1 MSRRRLW
8 IALAVLA
15 AISADAGLWYWLSL
29 SPLQR
34 LVLTTRPSGVKVLI
48 VGIDGATFS
57 VMKPLLAQDALPN
70 FRKLIE
76 NGAHGV
82 LRSENPMASPALW
95 TTIATGR
102 PRKDH
107 GIEGFVVFGASEKPR
122 RGVLV
127 GSADRKTLAL
137 WNIVGPFARDAGF
150 LGWWAS
156 WPAEPV
162 NGWVVSDRFTRE
174 RWNEWLGRKPREHTA
189 YPAALM
195 QELQPLIVEPSDPP
209 MDEIDKLVAL
219 SPGERAEFLAAKKP
233 VFGHGLSVFKYA
245 YCSQRS
251 YERMALQL
259 LARRQ
264 PDLTG
269 LFLVAN
275 DPVSHCFWHF
285 YEPSAFPE
293 GVDPEKAAR
302 LGPLVPNLYR
312 HNDAYL
318 GELLAHVSPETVVFV
333 VSDHGFEASR
343 QLPLLKAAPNLFE
356 GPDAER
362 AAMNG
367 MIAVGQSGK
376 HHIEGILIAAGG
388 PVRRGVAVNA
398 TQYDIAPTVLAL
410 LGLPVPR
417 DMPGRVLDE
426 ILDPR
431 FLAAHP
437 VARIPSYEP
446 LIDRKAVLA
455 AAEALPGDDE
465 DKQEMLRALGYI
477 Q

>member
-1 MSRRRLW
+1 MAPRRFL
-8 IALAVLA
+8 IAVALLASMA
-15 AISADAGLWYWLSL
+15 AGASLVYWLSL
-29 SPLQR
+29 TPLQR
-34 LVLTTRPSGVKVLI
+34 LVMRTRPTHLKVLI
-48 VGIDGATFS
+48 VGIDGATFG
-57 VMKPLLAQDALPN
+57 VINPLLAQRALPN
-70 FRKLIE
+70 FQRLMDT
-76 NGAHGV
+76 GAHGV

-102 PRKDH
+102 TRSDH
-107 GIEGFVVFGASEKPR
+107 GIEGFVVSTVPEKTR

-137 WNIVGPFARDAGF
+137 WNIVGPFGKQVGF

-162 NGWVVSDRFTRE
+162 AGFIVSDRFTRE
-174 RWNEWLGRKPREHTA
+174 RWNEWLGRNKREQTA
-189 YPAALM
+189 YPAALT

-209 MDEIDKLVAL
+209 MDEIDKLVTL
-219 SPGERAEFLAAKKP
+219 SPAERSELLAAKKP

-251 YERMALQL
+251 YEKMALRLVAQ
-259 LARRQ
+259 RQ

-285 YEPSAFPE
+285 YEPDAFAA

-302 LGPLVPNLYR
+302 LGQLVPNFYR
-312 HNDAYL
+312 HNDAFL
-318 GELLAHVSPETVVFV
+318 GELLGQLSPETVVFV

-343 QLPLLKAAPNLFE
+343 RLPALRAAPNLFE
-356 GPDAER
+356 GPEARR

-367 MIAVGQSGK
+367 VIAVGQSGK

-388 PVRRGVAVNA
+388 PIRRGVRVKA
-398 TQYDIAPTVLAL
+398 THYDIAPTVLAL

-426 ILDPR
+426 ILDPA

-437 VARIPSYEP
+437 VGRIPSYES
-446 LIDRKAVLA
+446 LIGRQRLLA
-455 AAEALPGDDE
+455 AGEAASGDDE
-465 DKQEMLRALGYI
+465 DKQEMLRSLGYI

>member
-1 MSRRRLW
+1 MSRRRLL
-8 IALAVLA
+8 IVLA
-15 AISADAGLWYWLSL
+15 SLASIAGGASLMHWLSL

-34 LVLTTRPSGVKVLI
+34 LVLRTRPTNVKVLV
-48 VGIDGATFS
+48 VGIDGATFR
-57 VMKPLLAQDALPN
+57 VINPLLAQNALPN
-70 FRKLIE
+70 FRKLMDT
-76 NGAHGV
+76 GAHGV
-82 LRSENPMASPALW
+82 LRSEHPMASPALW

-102 PRKDH
+102 ARKDH
-107 GIEGFVVFGASEKPR
+107 GIEGFVVFKAPEKPR

-137 WNIVGPFARDAGF
+137 WNIVGPFARDVGF

-162 NGWVVSDRFTRE
+162 NGWIVSDRFTRE
-174 RWNEWLGRKPREHTA
+174 RWNEWLGRKKREHTA

-195 QELQPLIVEPSDPP
+195 HELQALIVEPSDPP
-209 MDEIDKLVAL
+209 MDEIDKLVTL

-251 YERMALQL
+251 YEKMALQL
-259 LARRQ
+259 LAQRQ

-285 YEPSAFPE
+285 YEPSEYPQ

-302 LGPLVPNLYR
+302 LGQLVPNFYR
-312 HNDAYL
+312 HNDLYL
-318 GELLAHVSPETVVFV
+318 GALLAQVSPETVVFV

-343 QLPLLKAAPNLFE
+343 QLPLLKVAPNLFE
-356 GPDAER
+356 GPEAER

-376 HHIEGILIAAGG
+376 HHVEGVLIAAGG

-426 ILDPR
+426 ILDPA

-437 VARIPSYEP
+437 VRQIPSYEP

-465 DKQEMLRALGYI
+465 DTQQMLRSLGYI